1 MEARIETLSEKKLIG
16 KHITMTF
23 IENKTFQLWSSFM
36 PEKKE
41 IKNSIDSNLYS
52 VEVFPVGYFNHFD
65 PKKTF
70 KKWAAIEVSDFNE
83 IPSNMETLIIPTGIY
98 AVFIHKGPA
107 TEADKTYRFIFTK
120 WLPDSEYNVDERPHF
135 AVMTEK
141 YKKDD
146 TSSEEEIWIPVKNK
160 IP

>member
-1 MEARIETLSEKKLIG
+1 MEARIETLNEKKLIG
-16 KHITMTF
+16 KHISMSF

-52 VEVFPVGYFNHFD
+52 LEVFPVGYFNHFD
-65 PKKTF
+65 SKNTF
-70 KKWAAIEVSDFNE
+70 EKWAAIEVSDFNE
-83 IPSNMETLIIPTGIY
+83 IPSNMETLIIPTGTY

-107 TEADKTYRFIFTK
+107 TEADKTYRFIFTE
-120 WLPDSEYNVDERPHF
+120 WLPNSEYNVDERPHF

-146 TSSEEEIWIPVKNK
+146 PDSEEEIWIPIKNK
-160 IP
+160 IQ